1 MMGTISSRELNHDLG
16 KAKRDALSGPVII
29 TDLGEPAHV
38 LLSIKDYRALIGDT
52 RSIVDTLAQP
62 AAADIDFE
70 PGQISF
76 GLQPAE
82 FS

>member
-1 MMGTISSRELNHDLG
+1 MIVTISSRELNHDLG
-16 KAKRDALSGPVII
+16 KAKREALSGPVII
-29 TDLGEPAHV
+29 TDRGEPAHV
-38 LLSIKDYRALIGDT
+38 LLSIKDYRALIGGT

-62 AAADIDFE
+62 ASAGIDFE
-70 PGQISF
+70 PGRFSF